1 MGLARRTDGSRWRSR
16 IRHLIPSI
24 VFVLGI
30 ALLMELLTRRGV
42 VNPITLP
49 PPSRVV
55 DTLVDEV
62 SEGDLMI
69 DLFLTIE
76 RALIGLILA
85 IVTSVPLGALV
96 GRFRRIG
103 QYVNPVVELLRPIP
117 TPVYLPL
124 AAVLAGYGAVPKV
137 AVIFIGAS
145 FPVLLMTMQGV
156 EAIDPSLERSAR
168 SLGYSRPAM
177 VFKVLAPAAAP
188 SIAAGIRTSL
198 SLSPPYL
205 NSRGHGYFL
214 QRTWTLS
221 RGGTTENPVS
231 ESCCWVAGSGDRGV
245 FLERPRGAA
254 STTHHAMAFWEDW
267 SGLNRGPVARG
278 PLRRMQDVDRDC
290 A

>member
-1 MGLARRTDGSRWRSR
+1 MGLARRTNGSRWRSR

-24 VFVLGI
+24 VFVLGL

-62 SEGDLMI
+62 SKGDLII

-124 AAVLAGYGAVPKV
+124 AAILAGYGAAPKV

-156 EAIDPSLERSAR
+156 EAIDPGLERSAR

-198 SLSPPYL
+198 SLSLLISTVADMVVSFNGLGHYL
-205 NSRGHGYFL
+205 VVAQLRIQFPKVAAGLLALAIGAFLLNALAERL
-214 QRTWTLS
+214 QRRIMPWHFGRT
-221 RGGTTENPVS
+221 GQG
-231 ESCCWVAGSGDRGV
+231 
-245 FLERPRGAA
+245 
-254 STTHHAMAFWEDW
+254 
-267 SGLNRGPVARG
+267 
-278 PLRRMQDVDRDC
+278 
-290 A
+290 